1 MQDAALDSRLP
12 LLARPYPV
20 QFVREVLLP
29 EKRRKHIPLRKC
41 IACQERY
48 PKRELIRVVC
58 TPEGEVTIDPRGKR
72 PGRGA
77 YVCRNPECWE
87 VALEPR
93 RLSRALRCQVGS
105 EEAAVLKQEIASFEN
120 SRNAGGEIYGT

>member
-1 MQDAALDSRLP
+1 M
-12 LLARPYPV
+12 
-20 QFVREVLLP
+20 P

-58 TPEGEVTIDPRGKR
+58 TPEGNIVIDLRGKR

-77 YVCRNPECWE
+77 YICRNPQCWE
-87 VALEPR
+87 VALEPK
-93 RLSRALRCQVGS
+93 RLSRALRCPVGS
-105 EEAAVLKQEIASFEN
+105 EEVAMLKEELASIETN
-120 SRNAGGEIYGT
+120 RDAGGEIYGT

>member
-1 MQDAALDSRLP
+1 LP
-12 LLARPYPV
+12 
-20 QFVREVLLP
+20 Q
-29 EKRRKHIPLRKC
+29 KRRKHIPLRKC

-58 TPEGEVTIDPRGKR
+58 TPEGTIEVDPTGKR

-77 YVCRNPECWE
+77 YLCRKPQCWE
-87 VALEPR
+87 VALEPG

-105 EEAAVLKQEIASFEN
+105 EEAMMLRQEVN
-120 SRNAGGEIYGT
+120 CNAGGESYGT

>member
-1 MQDAALDSRLP
+1 
-12 LLARPYPV
+12 LA
-20 QFVREVLLP
+20 

-58 TPEGEVTIDPRGKR
+58 TPEGMIEVDPRGKR

-77 YVCRNPECWE
+77 YLCRKPQCWE
-87 VALEPR
+87 VALEPK
-93 RLSRALRCQVGS
+93 RLSHALRCQVGS
-105 EEAAVLKQEIASFEN
+105 EEATMLKQEI